1 MRKVDRTIEGF
12 KKYFKDNAVKYGIE
26 MAFLFGSYALGFEK
40 KESDI
45 DIAVKLTE
53 AIESDRDITF
63 GVITDLSYDLSRI
76 SGREVSIIF
85 IDKEFSKPMLF
96 YNAIIHGIPLFIS
109 DKEKYISLAIRALNE
124 MEDFR
129 IFGLRWQLEMAEKK
143 LSEVT

>member
-1 MRKVDRTIEGF
+1 MRKADRTIEGF
-12 KKYFKDNAVKYGIE
+12 KKYFRDNAVKYGIE
-26 MAFLFGSYALGFEK
+26 MAFLFGSYAVGFEK

-45 DIAVKLTE
+45 DIAVKLGG

-109 DKEKYISLAIRALNE
+109 DKENYISLAIRALNE

-129 IFGLRWQLEMAEKK
+129 IFGLKWQLEMSEKK
-143 LSEVT
+143 LSEVA